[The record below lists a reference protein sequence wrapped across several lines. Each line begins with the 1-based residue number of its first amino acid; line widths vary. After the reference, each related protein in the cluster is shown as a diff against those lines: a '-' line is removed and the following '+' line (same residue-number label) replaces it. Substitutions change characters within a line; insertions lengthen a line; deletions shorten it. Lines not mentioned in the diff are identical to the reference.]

1 MTKNG
6 FRRHTSKS
14 PLDNKYKFCYTITT
28 VKVWWT
34 TKWEQEAPGNF
45 SKSKPIS
52 FIERTK
58 TERRKKVYL
67 ISEFSGRHNGYGLRA
82 RYIGS
87 IPRNPLIRRHTSKSH
102 KKRGLLLFTFKRGL
116 YTQSL
121 STSPSIF
128 APHHGQNGVSMSKS
142 QSLSVELLNAWL
154 RHSEQYK

>member
-1 MTKNG
+1 MNKNLTKNG

-14 PLDNKYKFCYTITT
+14 PVDNKYKFCYTITT

-34 TKWEQEAPGNF
+34 TKQEQEAPGNF
-45 SKSKPIS
+45 SESKPIS

-87 IPRNPLIRRHTSKSH
+87 IPRNPLVRR
-102 KKRGLLLFTFKRGL
+102 
-116 YTQSL
+116 
-121 STSPSIF
+121 
-128 APHHGQNGVSMSKS
+128 
-142 QSLSVELLNAWL
+142 
-154 RHSEQYK
+154 